1 MMNPYLQQTQN
12 RGRINSGSSTG
23 SSSSVGYGMG
33 NNQQYQKE
41 PMTYGA
47 VVASGSSGNN
57 SGLPPRSTSGA
68 SSRGYSSNHRY
79 SNDSKGGYDSN
90 KGKRGGA
97 SPGKMSVALPPEIP
111 NEKALLDGSERRTT
125 LMIRN
130 IPNKYT
136 QSMLLEE
143 LNEVLHRKFDFFFI
157 FQLILERKRT
167 WDMPF
172 FNMIDPVAT
181 VVLVKQFHGKG
192 WRSSKERK
200 NLSNFLRANTR
211 ETCFSRAIS

>member
-1 MMNPYLQQTQN
+1 MTVTERARILNWLNRTSVNQN
-12 RGRINSGSSTG
+12 
-23 SSSSVGYGMG
+23 GMG

-47 VVASGSSGNN
+47 VVASGGSGNN
-57 SGLPPRSTSGA
+57 SGLPPRSTSGV

-97 SPGKMSVALPPEIP
+97 SPGKNERRSPPEIP

-143 LNEVLHRKFDFFFI
+143 LN
-157 FQLILERKRT
+157 
-167 WDMPF
+167 
-172 FNMIDPVAT
+172 
-181 VVLVKQFHGKG
+181 
-192 WRSSKERK
+192 
-200 NLSNFLRANTR
+200 
-211 ETCFSRAIS
+211 